1 MAKFV
6 GRLIDLGIG
15 RETSR
20 GTGVAPAFW
29 VPKINFSFEDKV
41 VKARSLVGLG
51 KLADS
56 EEALVTTKYGQG
68 DLEGEIRDK
77 SFGLFLYG
85 LLGTSSPSGPVD
97 SAYTH
102 AFSVNNVAAGV
113 SLTFVVKDPNNT
125 EMHKLCMINSLE
137 ITAALDE
144 VVKFV
149 ASFLGKQ
156 SVGSSGTASYTAE
169 NKFTKKHLSF
179 KVAANLAGLDAA
191 SAVSLKNLRLTISKN
206 VVLDDVLGTAEPEDV
221 LARALSIEGELTL
234 NYEDETWKNYMK
246 TPTDRAVEIKLTNT
260 DATIGVSTNPSL
272 TLRFPKV
279 DFFDWEPSYA
289 LDEIVTQKVS
299 FKANYDVSGGN
310 EIISTCQLVNAQVSY

>member
-1 MAKFV
+1 MAKFP
-6 GRLIDLGIG
+6 GRLVDLGIG

-20 GTGVAPAFW
+20 GTGVAPTFW
-29 VPKINFSFEDKV
+29 VPKIAFSFEDKI

-56 EEALVTTKYGQG
+56 EESFVTTKYGQG
-68 DLEGEIRDK
+68 DIEGEIRDK
-77 SFGLFLYG
+77 SFGLFFYS
-85 LLGTSSPSGPVD
+85 LLGSLSTSGPTD

-102 AFSVNNVAAGV
+102 SFSVNNIAAGV
-113 SLTFVVKDPNNT
+113 SLSLVVKDPNST

-137 ITAALDE
+137 IRAALDE

-156 SVGSSGTASYTAE
+156 SVGSSGTASYIAE
-169 NKFTKKHLSF
+169 NKFTKKHISF
-179 KVAANLAGLDAA
+179 KVAAALAGLDAA
-191 SAVSLKNLRLTISKN
+191 STVSLKNLRLTITKN
-206 VVLDDVLGTAEPEDV
+206 VVLDDVLGTAEPEDI
-221 LARALSIEGELTL
+221 LARSLSIEGELTL

-246 TPTDRAVEIKLTNT
+246 TPTDRAMEIKLTNT
-260 DATIGVSTNPSL
+260 DATIGESTNPSL

-279 DFFDWEPSYA
+279 DFFGWEPAYA
-289 LDEIVTQKVS
+289 LDEIVTQTLS